1 MKRSDE
7 YYRSP
12 EGKIKKKYLN
22 SRRTVSPRLVSSPD
36 ETPIDSCESGVDT
49 SLILHIQLTTSLI
62 EGRAVG
68 LQEVIRMID
77 KILRQRSIDKRK
89 KMPYRGACHHA
100 KPP

>member
-1 MKRSDE
+1 M
-7 YYRSP
+7 
-12 EGKIKKKYLN
+12 
-22 SRRTVSPRLVSSPD
+22 LVSSLD

-68 LQEVIRMID
+68 LPEVIRMID

-89 KMPYRGACHHA
+89 KMPYRVACHHG